1 MTLQEAPALQAQ
13 PARISD
19 AELAALA
26 SLKLLDEDGIPLEN
40 AWHRL
45 QINLFEDCLRQLWRG
60 RTDFYIA
67 GNMFL
72 YYNLEQAQTLSYRGP
87 DLFVVKDVDGTRP
100 RPYWAIWLEG
110 GRAPNFI
117 MELLSESTR
126 REDLGTKK
134 DLYERVLR
142 VPEYVCYGPDP
153 TQHTKVEFYLWRL
166 NGERYREVDAN
177 ERGWRWSEVLGVWL
191 GTWEGEYNGMRTRW
205 LRLYDAEGQLIPTA
219 AELLEQERQ
228 RAEAER
234 QRAEAAE
241 QRAARLAA
249 RLRAL
254 GLSDEDDAA

>member
-1 MTLQEAPALQAQ
+1 MVTQSTPALQAQ
-13 PARISD
+13 PAEISE
-19 AELAALA
+19 AELRALA
-26 SLKLLDEDGIPLEN
+26 SLKLLDEDGVPLEN

-45 QINLFEDCLRQLWRG
+45 QINLFEDSLRQFWRG

-72 YYNLEQAQTLSYRGP
+72 YYNLEQAQTHYYRGP

-100 RPYWAIWLEG
+100 RPYWAVWLEG
-110 GRAPNFI
+110 GRAPNLI
-117 MELLSESTR
+117 VELLSESTR

-134 DLYERVLR
+134 ELYERVLR

-153 TQHTKVEFYLWRL
+153 TQSTALEFYLWRL
-166 NGERYREVDAN
+166 DGERYREVSAN
-177 ERGWRWSEVLGVWL
+177 EQGWKWSEVLGAWL
-191 GTWEGEYNGMRTRW
+191 GVWEGEYNGMRTRW
-205 LRLYDAEGQLIPTA
+205 LRLYDRDGQLVLNT
-219 AELLEQERQ
+219 AELLERERQ

-241 QRAARLAA
+241 QRAAQLAA

-254 GLSDEDDAA
+254 GVEDV